1 MISFVFYYVILYN
14 QVIIKMNFSGL
25 NVVYDMVV
33 EFVVFILGMSSIINT
48 IVEDEMRKQK

>member
-1 MISFVFYYVILYN
+1 
-14 QVIIKMNFSGL
+14 MNFSGL